1 MTFKDQQQNTNSL
14 THLFWKPLLKNWQ
27 NICLTTW
34 MLGSFKTL
42 RKYWQFK
49 LKNLKSIV
57 NKIRK
62 TKSLM
67 IDMKPKKQLNQI
79 LSMLIR
85 YRRIE
90 KKHQGGEDILVREYK
105 KSLVFAWHYY
115 IVAIVDVI
123 ERSIR
128 IQFLGFMMIRKMIQ
142 SWSLQMYLGT

>member
-1 MTFKDQQQNTNSL
+1 
-14 THLFWKPLLKNWQ
+14 
-27 NICLTTW
+27 
-34 MLGSFKTL
+34 
-42 RKYWQFK
+42 
-49 LKNLKSIV
+49 
-57 NKIRK
+57 
-62 TKSLM
+62 
-67 IDMKPKKQLNQI
+67 
-79 LSMLIR
+79 MLIR

-105 KSLVFAWHYY
+105 KSLVFPWHYY